1 MTIYSSCFFILC
13 CAISFCLKSFTLQY
27 RMFYSAVS
35 DVLLCSIRCNKPN
48 HDCGKAKL
56 LQIRKISHEGALPY
70 ISHIGMCRCKG
81 YGLQAI

>member
-1 MTIYSSCFFILC
+1 MTIYSSCFFFILY

-27 RMFYSAVS
+27 PMFYSAVS
-35 DVLLCSIRCNKPN
+35 DV
-48 HDCGKAKL
+48 KL